1 MKLTISMPVY
11 ADYNGVAFSVQ
22 AIRIYQSLPVGTEI
36 LVLDNAP
43 DTDDGRQTKKFI
55 ESFVPYGRYI
65 PVTDRQSS
73 FVKYDAF
80 LHATGDV
87 VLGIDSHV
95 MLQPGAVKAL
105 LRWWEQHKGEPHNL
119 TGPLIHDGLEAFST
133 HMDPL
138 WRGVDYGTW
147 ATNTPALKKG
157 VPFEVPMQ
165 GMGLFSFWRESFK
178 PLTETFLAFG
188 GEESFIAERVRQ
200 AGGKTI
206 CHPEVAW
213 WHRFDWPI
221 QRPFSVAMKERVRN
235 YYVGWLSL
243 YGSLD
248 HPKVREMTE
257 HWRKTVTEEELVWAM
272 QQALQSRQGR

>member
-11 ADYNGVAFSVQ
+11 EDYNGVAFSVQ
-22 AIRIYQSLPVGTEI
+22 ALRIYQNLPVGTEI

-65 PVTDRQSS
+65 PITDRQSS
-73 FVKYDAF
+73 FIKYDAF

-105 LRWWEQHKGEPHNL
+105 LDWWGQHRGEPHNL
-119 TGPLIHDGLEAFST
+119 TGPLLYDGLNAVSS
-133 HMDPL
+133 HMDPV
-138 WRGVDYGTW
+138 WRGSDYGIW
-147 ATNTPALKKG
+147 ATDHEAMKKG
-157 VPFEVPMQ
+157 EPFEVPMQ
-165 GMGLFSFWRESFK
+165 GMGMFSFWREAFK
-178 PLTETFLAFG
+178 PLTEPFSAFG
-188 GEESFIAERVRQ
+188 GEESIVAEKVRQ

-206 CHPEVAW
+206 CHPEVGW

-221 QRPFSVAMKERVRN
+221 RRPFPNGMREKVRN
-235 YYVGWLSL
+235 YYVAFLSL
-243 YGSLD
+243 YGGLD
-248 HPKVREMTE
+248 HPKVQEMTE
-257 HWRKTVTEEELVWAM
+257 HWRKTVSEEDLVAAISS
-272 QQALQSRQGR
+272 ALHSR

>member
-1 MKLTISMPVY
+1 MPVY
-11 ADYNGVAFSVQ
+11 ENYDGILFSTQ
-22 AIRIYQSLPVGTEI
+22 ALRIYQNLPVGTEI

-73 FVKYDAF
+73 FIKYDAF

-105 LRWWEQHKGEPHNL
+105 LDWWEQHKGEPHNL
-119 TGPLIHDGLEAFST
+119 TGPLMYDGLNCCST
-133 HMDPL
+133 SMQPV
-138 WRGVDYGTW
+138 WRGSDYGIW
-147 ATNTPALKKG
+147 ATDHEAMKKG
-157 VPFEVPMQ
+157 EPFEVPMQ
-165 GMGLFSFWRESFK
+165 GMGMFSFWREAFRPIK
-178 PLTETFLAFG
+178 ENFLHFG
-188 GEESFIAERVRQ
+188 AEEFFCAERTRQ

-206 CHPEVAW
+206 CHPEVGW

-221 QRPFSVAMKERVRN
+221 RRPFPNGMREKVRN
-235 YYVGWLSL
+235 YYVSFLSL

-248 HPKVREMTE
+248 HPKVQEMTD
-257 HWRKTVTEEELVWAM
+257 HWRKTIPEEELVWAI
-272 QQALQSRQGR
+272 QQALQSR